1 MDDDAADVREA
12 VLTPSAGTASM
23 DKLAAFTPR
32 LVVIRTVVFTS
43 IAIRPLAVLTWRQ
56 GRYDTAAVVAR
67 WLTVL
72 LAANSTLMILNAFTR
87 GVQKSFDTQ
96 LDNATRDPLTGLL
109 NRRGLELWAEQ
120 LLRSHPTRVDFI
132 LVDLDHFKGG
142 NPWHDNG
149 LLART
154 GGEEFTVLM
163 TNRDSSETSQ
173 AIRAAVHDPRDK
185 IPVTASVGVATLN
198 FADIFGSDRID
209 PLREGLR
216 RADIA
221 LYEAKRAARNRVQT
235 YPGQPGVN
243 VACRRC
249 LIAMNELHRVGRAV
263 FPREPRRTADDTDW
277 RTGRDARNPNGPPP
291 SSL

>member
-1 MDDDAADVREA
+1 
-12 VLTPSAGTASM
+12 
-23 DKLAAFTPR
+23 
-32 LVVIRTVVFTS
+32 
-43 IAIRPLAVLTWRQ
+43 
-56 GRYDTAAVVAR
+56 
-67 WLTVL
+67 
-72 LAANSTLMILNAFTR
+72 
-87 GVQKSFDTQ
+87 
-96 LDNATRDPLTGLL
+96 
-109 NRRGLELWAEQ
+109 
-120 LLRSHPTRVDFI
+120 
-132 LVDLDHFKGG
+132 
-142 NPWHDNG
+142 
-149 LLART
+149 
-154 GGEEFTVLM
+154 M

-263 FPREPRRTADDTDW
+263 FPREPRRTGDDTDW

>member
-142 NPWHDNG
+142 NPW
-149 LLART
+149 
-154 GGEEFTVLM
+154 
-163 TNRDSSETSQ
+163 
-173 AIRAAVHDPRDK
+173 
-185 IPVTASVGVATLN
+185 
-198 FADIFGSDRID
+198 
-209 PLREGLR
+209 
-216 RADIA
+216 
-221 LYEAKRAARNRVQT
+221 
-235 YPGQPGVN
+235 
-243 VACRRC
+243 
-249 LIAMNELHRVGRAV
+249 
-263 FPREPRRTADDTDW
+263 
-277 RTGRDARNPNGPPP
+277 
-291 SSL
+291 